1 MLLDGGSAVDSA
13 IATLLCEGVIL
24 PHSMGIG
31 GGFVATVYTKKT
43 GKVETLIARESAP
56 AAAHKDMFIGQTS
69 ITGKYVSIYDFYDKS
84 NLICTEVNNAIRFYY
99 DG

>member
-13 IATLLCEGVIL
+13 IATLVCEGVML

-43 GKVETLIARESAP
+43 RKIETLIARESAP
-56 AAAHKDMFIGQTS
+56 AAAHKDMFVGQAS
-69 ITGKYVSIYDFYDKS
+69 ITGNFELQYNYQI
-84 NLICTEVNNAIRFYY
+84 II
-99 DG
+99 